1 MEQIFAPAQAT
12 LMTFLFALLRCG
24 GFVLSAPVLG
34 NTAVTRNFKAGATAW
49 MAIIVTASMEPFSNE
64 LRGIV
69 DLVLIGMGELVI
81 GLSIGLIAQI
91 FFTAISLAGE
101 LIGQQSGFAIASVM
115 DPTTNRDT
123 ALMAQV
129 HSLIGVLVFLTIGGH
144 RILIAQLV
152 KSFDLLG
159 PGAVMTV
166 GISKM
171 FFLKSLFTV
180 PQLFEMGFKMAGPIA
195 VTMILVSTS
204 EAVLAKTVPQVNI
217 LMIGFGTRILMGTFI
232 LYSAHPFIFNVF
244 SKFIS
249 VDYVFMSNRLLRIL
263 APPG

>member
-12 LMTFLFALLRCG
+12 LATFLFALLRCG
-24 GFVLSAPVLG
+24 GFVLSAPVFG
-34 NTAVTRNFKAGATAW
+34 NAAVTRNFKAGATAW
-49 MAIIVTASMEPFSNE
+49 MAIIVTASMEPFSRE
-64 LRGIV
+64 LSSVLELI
-69 DLVLIGMGELVI
+69 LIGTGEVVI
-81 GLSIGLIAQI
+81 GLSIGLIAQV

-101 LIGQQSGFAIASVM
+101 VIGQQSGFAIASVL

-129 HSLIGVLVFLTIGGH
+129 HSLLGVLVFLTIGGH
-144 RILIAQLV
+144 RIMITQLV
-152 KSFDLLG
+152 KSFDLLN

-166 GISKM
+166 GISKA
-171 FFLKSLFTV
+171 FFEKALYTV
-180 PQLFEMGFKMAGPIA
+180 PYLFELGFKMAGPIA

-244 SKFIS
+244 SRFIS
-249 VDYVFMSNRLLRIL
+249 DDYVHISTRLLRIL
-263 APPG
+263 APG